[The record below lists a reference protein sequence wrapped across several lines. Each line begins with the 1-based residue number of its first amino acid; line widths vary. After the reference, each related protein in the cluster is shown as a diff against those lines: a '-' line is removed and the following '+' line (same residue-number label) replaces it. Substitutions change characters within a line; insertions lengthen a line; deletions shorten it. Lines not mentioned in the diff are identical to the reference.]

1 MEARIYIM
9 ECCNLSLQVPVLVN
23 RGWVPG
29 SWRDDSSIRKQ
40 DEQMETSAKPASP
53 NVQNTGFL
61 ATLFGKKP
69 ETMEVRLTVSFMKL
83 NKCILIHESRTV

>member
-1 MEARIYIM
+1 MWLMEVPISIM

-29 SWRDDSSIRKQ
+29 SWRDDPSVRKQ

-61 ATLFGKKP
+61 TTLFGKKT
-69 ETMEVRLTVSFMKL
+69 ETMEVRLTVCFMKF
-83 NKCILIHESRTV
+83 KQMYIYP